1 MIRPSYLY
9 RFGTAEFDESRFELR
24 VAGLPVE
31 VEPRA
36 LTLLAYLL
44 EHAGEVVTKE
54 ELLAKVWSGRITVE
68 KVLPNAINKLRRALG
83 EANADCITTLSRVGY
98 RLDGTVTRTAT
109 STRPLSAMVF
119 EPGQVLPVR
128 PSFQLLRQMAVGQ
141 GREVWL
147 AEHQKTGERRVYK
160 FALDLVQLRALK
172 REATL
177 LRILQDTLDDA
188 HHFTEVID
196 WNFESEPY
204 FLECRYGGPDL
215 AEWASTH
222 LSELTPP
229 ARIGLF
235 LQIADSVAAA
245 HAVGVLHKDLKPSN
259 ILVSGGAEDPFVRLN
274 DFGSGHLLEPDRLK
288 QLGIT
293 RIGLT
298 IDGSEGLS
306 PTSGT
311 PLYMAPEC
319 FEGHSPTM
327 KTDVFALG
335 MLLYQLM
342 SGRIGQPMASGWETT
357 IDDPLLC
364 EDLRLA
370 TEGDPERR
378 LASVSDLADR
388 LRQLEARRL
397 ERRGR
402 VLAMEAAQR
411 DSDAMA
417 RVRMRRPYELAIVC
431 ALAVGVV
438 TAVWLQQ
445 RAAVAR
451 DEARDELERANALAG
466 FINEDLIG
474 RSNPLVSAKGPETTL
489 REVLLSARG
498 RMSARF
504 VDQPLAAAEVRS
516 NLAAMFMS
524 IDMQSEAQ
532 QEAST
537 ALELLERNGGLTSP
551 AAFRTRLILIN
562 ILCLQG
568 RFDEAQRQFDSLQQL
583 ANIAPQGPTASMR
596 SQIAAA
602 RSALLIG
609 RGEFVE
615 AVSQLRLALM
625 ESDAVGP
632 GNTGRRDMLRLDLIS
647 TLALANDFANARIE
661 GEKLIEE
668 AKSRSGDNDL
678 LIAMA
683 RMAVVR
689 ALGEDRDAA
698 ERLLLDAKPVIESR
712 LGRGH
717 KRYLLLTNE
726 LHRIALEQGDWMK
739 ALAYAQEA
747 YQLARAKYGEDDPV
761 ANFVLLNW
769 ARALSE
775 AGRSAEALGKVRTAH
790 QNLQKVFGS
799 KGPRTQLAA
808 VIRAQI
814 ELDAGNTEQ
823 ALAVIEEI
831 DVTVLKTGHAIEIW
845 DAIYDAL
852 RGIALQQSGDTEG
865 AKLLLGSALV
875 ALKQGET
882 WERPTRLFLMT
893 ERALSKLQ

>member
-1 MIRPSYLY
+1 MIRISYLY

-24 VAGLPVE
+24 IAGLPVE

-36 LTLLAYLL
+36 LAVLAYLL

-54 ELLAKVWSGRITVE
+54 ELLAEVWAGRITVD
-68 KVLPNAINKLRRALG
+68 KVLPNAVNKLRRALG
-83 EANADCITTLSRVGY
+83 EANADYITTLARVGY
-98 RLDGTVTRTAT
+98 RLDGKVTRTP
-109 STRPLSAMVF
+109 SGNRPLGTMAF
-119 EPGQVLPVR
+119 EPGQALLAR
-128 PSFQLLRQMAVGQ
+128 PNFLLLRQMAVGA
-141 GREVWL
+141 GREIWL

-160 FALDLVQLRALK
+160 FALNLVQLRALK
-172 REATL
+172 REVTL
-177 LRILQDTLDDA
+177 LRVLQDTLDNTS
-188 HHFTEVID
+188 HFTEVID

-235 LQIADSVAAA
+235 LQVADSVAAA

-293 RIGLT
+293 RMGLT
-298 IDGSEGLS
+298 IEGSEAPD

-311 PLYMAPEC
+311 PFYMAPEC

-335 MLLYQLM
+335 ILLYQLM

-370 TEGDPERR
+370 TEGDPKRR
-378 LASVSDLADR
+378 LGSVSDLADR
-388 LRQLEARRL
+388 LRRLEARRL

-402 VLAMEAAQR
+402 ELAMEAAKR
-411 DSDAMA
+411 DSEAIA
-417 RVRMRRPYELAIVC
+417 RVRMRRPYELAIVF
-431 ALAVGVV
+431 ALAVGAV

-451 DEARDELERANALAG
+451 DEAREELGRANALAG

-532 QEAST
+532 QEASA
-537 ALELLERNGGLTSP
+537 ALDLLERNGGLTSP
-551 AAFRTRLILIN
+551 AAFRTRLILVN

-568 RFDEAQRQFDSLQQL
+568 RFDEAQRQFESLQQL
-583 ANIAPQGPTASMR
+583 ASSAPQGPTALMR

-615 AVSQLRLALM
+615 AVSQLRVAVM
-625 ESDAVGP
+625 ESDAAEP
-632 GNTGRRDMLRLDLIS
+632 GNTRRRDTLRLDLIS
-647 TLALANDFANARIE
+647 TLALANDFANARVE
-661 GEKLIEE
+661 GERLIEE
-668 AKSRSGDNDL
+668 AKRRSGDNEL

-683 RMAVVR
+683 RMAMVR
-689 ALGEDRDAA
+689 ALGEDRDTS
-698 ERLLLDAKPVIESR
+698 EKLLLDAKPVIESR

-717 KRYLLLTNE
+717 KRYLFLTNE
-726 LHRIALEQGDWMK
+726 LHRIALEQGEWRE
-739 ALAYAQEA
+739 ALAYAEEA
-747 YQLARAKYGEDDPV
+747 YQLATAKHSEDDPV
-761 ANFVLLNW
+761 ANSVLLNW

-775 AGRSAEALGKVRTAH
+775 AGRSAEAVEKVRTAH
-790 QNLQKVFGS
+790 ENLQRVFGP

-831 DVTVLKTGHAIEIW
+831 DVTVLKAGHAIDIW
-845 DAIYDAL
+845 DAIRDAL
-852 RGIALQQSGDTEG
+852 RGIALQQIGDEDA
-865 AKLLLGSALV
+865 AKPLLESAMV
-875 ALKQGET
+875 ELKKGET
-882 WERPTRLFLMT
+882 WEQPTRLFLMT
-893 ERALSKLQ
+893 ERALSTLQ